1 MGFINFLTAPIYL
14 FILYGLAYLFKPR
27 VTNRETSKYFIP
39 ALSAK
44 FIGAISLGLIY
55 QFYYGGG
62 DTIAAY
68 HNGSAQIWKAF
79 LESPLIAFQLITA
92 GSDYEGATFSYASNI
107 IAYGDLSTYFVVRA
121 AGLFSLFTFNSYY
134 ANALLFAS
142 LSFSGSWALFH
153 SFHNLYPH
161 LTKKIAV
168 IVLFIPSV
176 VFWGS
181 GILKDTLT
189 FAAVAWLFYA
199 FSNIFLQKKSS
210 PLNIIILIISGA
222 VILHI
227 KIYIALCL
235 FPSLIIFFI
244 TSRSKKIKNKF
255 VRLLMAPILLIS
267 AGFFSYQSISYLGSI
282 NPQYS
287 VDQFAH
293 RAQVTAE
300 WLRYVSTQQGGS
312 GYSLGT
318 TDDFTNA
325 GLVRNFIPAVWVTL
339 FRPYLWEAKNPVMLL
354 SALESLFILL
364 FVIYILWKVGIIQTI
379 KKVSNNPMVLSFL
392 LYSILFAFAIGVST
406 YNFGTLVRYKIP
418 MVPFFL
424 MALILL
430 KDNKISSIN
439 NGNISN

>member
-14 FILYGLAYLFKPR
+14 FILYGIAYLFKPR

-68 HNGSAQIWKAF
+68 HNGGAQIWKAF

-189 FAAVAWLFYA
+189 FAAIGWLFYA
-199 FSNIFLQKKSS
+199 FSNIFLEKKIST
-210 PLNIIILIISGA
+210 LNIIILIISGA
-222 VILHI
+222 IILHI

-244 TSRSKKIKNKF
+244 TSRSKQIKNKL
-255 VRLLMAPILLIS
+255 VRVLIAPFLLIS
-267 AGFFSYQSISYLGSI
+267 AGFFSYQSVNYLGSI
-282 NPQYS
+282 NPLYS
-287 VDQFAH
+287 IDQFAH

-300 WLRYVSTQQGGS
+300 WLRYVSNKQGGS
-312 GYSLGT
+312 YYSLGD
-318 TDDFTNA
+318 TDDFSTA
-325 GLVRNFIPAVWVTL
+325 GLARNFIPAAWVTL
-339 FRPYLWEAKNPVMLL
+339 FRPYLWEVKNPVMLL
-354 SALESLFILL
+354 SALESMAVLFFCMYI
-364 FVIYILWKVGIIQTI
+364 IYKAGLYNVLSKTM
-379 KKVSNNPMVLSFL
+379 SNPMVFSFL
-392 LYSILFAFAIGVST
+392 FFAILFSFAIGAST
-406 YNFGTLVRYKIP
+406 YNFGSLVRYKIP
-418 MVPFFL
+418 MIPFFL
-424 MALILL
+424 MALLILYD
-430 KDNKISSIN
+430 KNSSRHW
-439 NGNISN
+439 S